1 MKIDP
6 TQSVKNQV
14 RELRKNSRGTGTVY
28 LSNKAE
34 RNVEAAVA

>member
-14 RELRKNSRGTGTVY
+14 KLRKNLRGTGTVY

-34 RNVEAAVA
+34 RNVEAAVG